1 MHDSGAIFVII
12 IVLVVIFLLTFR
24 RGKHQR
30 TEEALNSPYRDKKLY
45 YNLLGAQ
52 LLNKALIL
60 AFIVTM
66 VVMLLMPKRQQT
78 ITVKVP
84 LAEEQQ
90 EEKNVTYEGNKRV
103 VHKPP
108 KWDK

>member
-12 IVLVVIFLLTFR
+12 IVLVVIFLLTFK

-60 AFIVTM
+60 AFIVTV
-66 VVMLLMPKRQQT
+66 VVMLLMPKRQQA
-78 ITVKVP
+78 ITVPSAV
-84 LAEEQQ
+84 EQQ